1 MKAFTRWGAVALVAF
16 AAACDNTAGP
26 EADETFDARTAVDDY
41 AALEGILSTADWQG
55 LGVIAKAAPAGAPSR
70 IGGVAGGPAGAPI
83 ISDHSRGSTFVYD
96 AEAGDWVKDPDREGA
111 PSNGVRFIVYEEVA
125 GVPDPSRERG
135 FADLIDEGDNSVDDV
150 VLRLQVTEEGTM
162 TMDYGLQ
169 VDETAGRGFIRA
181 QGFVHGDEGRL
192 DFDVELEGSETGP
205 NEIVFDLAVAERD
218 FTVRGNLVG
227 SDDSDDGEVHISA
240 EHRVNS
246 LDLDFVAL
254 AGEVSGGVDLDG
266 NNFVRVSGTPDDPQ
280 FTRPDGSPLRPIE
293 VLALLRIVDL
303 AEDVFDLV
311 EDLVDPV
318 GEILA
323 LGLIL

>member
-1 MKAFTRWGAVALVAF
+1 M
-16 AAACDNTAGP
+16 
-26 EADETFDARTAVDDY
+26 
-41 AALEGILSTADWQG
+41 
-55 LGVIAKAAPAGAPSR
+55 
-70 IGGVAGGPAGAPI
+70 
-83 ISDHSRGSTFVYD
+83 
-96 AEAGDWVKDPDREGA
+96 
-111 PSNGVRFIVYEEVA
+111 
-125 GVPDPSRERG
+125 
-135 FADLIDEGDNSVDDV
+135 
-150 VLRLQVTEEGTM
+150 
-162 TMDYGLQ
+162 
-169 VDETAGRGFIRA
+169 
-181 QGFVHGDEGRL
+181 
-192 DFDVELEGSETGP
+192 
-205 NEIVFDLAVAERD
+205 
-218 FTVRGNLVG
+218 
-227 SDDSDDGEVHISA
+227 
-240 EHRVNS
+240 NS

>member
-16 AAACDNTAGP
+16 AAACDNAAAP
-26 EADETFDARTAVDDY
+26 ETDEAFDARSAVDDY

-55 LGVIAKAAPAGAPSR
+55 LGVIAKAAPAAAPAR
-70 IGGVAGGPAGAPI
+70 IGGASGPAAAPI
-83 ISDHSRGSTFVYD
+83 ISDFSRGATFVYD
-96 AEAGDWVKDPDREGA
+96 AELGDWVKDPDRDGA

-135 FADLIDEGDNSVDDV
+135 FADLIDMGDNSVDDV

-169 VDETAGRGFIRA
+169 ADETGGRGFIRA
-181 QGFVHGDEGRL
+181 QGFVRGDDGRL
-192 DFDVELEGSETGP
+192 DFDVQLEGSEAGP
-205 NEIVFDLAVAERD
+205 NEIVFDLAVDERD

-227 SDDSDDGEVHISA
+227 SDHSDDGEVHISA

-254 AGEVSGGVDLDG
+254 GGEVSGGVDLDG

-280 FTRPDGSPLRPIE
+280 FTRPDGSPLRPLE
-293 VLALLRIVDL
+293 VLALLRVVDL

-318 GEILA
+318 GDILA